1 MTCKSL
7 PSPRI
12 YVVDVPEVQG
22 FEAEFKYNFFEKDER
37 ENDSGQTAP
46 EFVRTRP
53 AEGFD
58 TDFIE
63 SKTFNRATSRYVSFT
78 WHPVNGRNT
87 SALKGNIS
95 IKDNLSKV
103 HEEQDFLARHF
114 ASVDFNETHRDGLVK
129 NLVRTQLKLQGIMD
143 PERPTSPM
151 ELVKKLKNG
160 SNQAMDPNL
169 LAEAMSE
176 DDGVIYIDKKNK
188 KAIKTETLL
197 KNISDVKNSVILN
210 KKVIG
215 DVLKSTQGTG
225 HNIFHDEV
233 SGLHKK
239 ADDMQ
244 KKQQRSMPSSVL
256 SADDYDFEVVEF
268 IDYKPVDPATARP
281 RRQFVGYIIDK
292 YEVADDG
299 SETPM
304 DSIVVEN
311 TIISSTIDVQVKY
324 GGRYRYAIKSVV
336 LIESL
341 AEDVSGEGGQFVL
354 LQYMVASKPSHE
366 INLHCVED
374 TPPSHPADF
383 DLKYF
388 PGKDNMYL
396 YWSFPFGNPQ
406 RDIKHFQVFRRT
418 SLYEPFELL
427 KSYDFNDST
436 IKAIDN
442 YGEFP
447 DPLLVEEVD
456 SPRMNFID
464 PEFRK
469 DKYYIYTVATVDA
482 HGLTSN
488 YGTQIG
494 VYFNSSKN
502 KLMKKLV
509 SVAGAPK
516 AYPNLTVEQ
525 DLFID
530 TMKTSQSKRLRVV
543 FTPEYLKLIDSE
555 QNDLGLLKTRE
566 RDYYKINMINLD
578 LQEQQNIEIKI
589 KDLRKPIETAEDK
602 PLLITNKPLKF
613 GLRRRV

>member
-22 FEAEFKYNFFEKDER
+22 FEAEFKYNFFEQDER
-37 ENDSGQTAP
+37 SNDSGQTAP
-46 EFVRTRP
+46 EFVRTRS

-63 SKTFNRATSRYVSFT
+63 SKTFNRSTSRYVSFT
-78 WHPVNGRNT
+78 WRPTPGKNRTVLRENLT
-87 SALKGNIS
+87 
-95 IKDNLSKV
+95 IKDNLAKV
-103 HEEQDFLARHF
+103 HEEQDFLARNY
-114 ASVDFNETHRDGLVK
+114 AAVDFNESHRDGLVK
-129 NLVRTQLKLQGIMD
+129 NLVRSKLRLQGVD
-143 PERPTSPM
+143 DSTRSASPM
-151 ELVKKLKNG
+151 ELVKKLKAG
-160 SNQAMDPNL
+160 SSQAMDPNL

-176 DDGVIYIDKKNK
+176 DDGMIYIDKKNN

-197 KNISDVKNSVILN
+197 KNISDVKNSIVLN

-215 DVLKSTQGTG
+215 DALRSTQGTG

-233 SGLHKK
+233 SNLHKK

-244 KKQQRSMPSSVL
+244 KKQQRTFPSSVL
-256 SADDYDFEVVEF
+256 SAEDYDFEIVEF
-268 IDYKPVDPATARP
+268 VDYKPVDPATAKP
-281 RRQFVGYIIDK
+281 RRQFIGYIIDK
-292 YEVADDG
+292 YEVDDDG
-299 SETPM
+299 TETPM
-304 DSIVVEN
+304 DSIVIEN
-311 TIISSTIDVQVKY
+311 ITISTTIDVQVKY
-324 GGRYRYAIKSVV
+324 GARYRYAIKSVV

-341 AEDVSGEGGQFVL
+341 AEDISGAGGQFVL
-354 LQYMVASKPSHE
+354 LRYMVASKPSHE

-383 DLKYF
+383 DMKYF
-388 PGKDNMYL
+388 PGKDKMYL

-406 RDIKHFQVFRRT
+406 RDIKQFQVFRRT

-427 KSYDFNDST
+427 KVYDFNDST

-442 YGEFP
+442 YGEWP
-447 DPLLVEEVD
+447 DQLLVEEVD
-456 SPRMNFID
+456 SPRMNFVD
-464 PEFRK
+464 PDFRK
-469 DKYYIYTVATVDA
+469 DTYYIYTVATVDA
-482 HGLTSN
+482 HGMTSN
-488 YGTQIG
+488 YSTQVG

-502 KLMKKLV
+502 KMMKKLV

-516 AYPNLTVEQ
+516 AYPNLSVEQ

-530 TMKTSQSKRLRVV
+530 TMKTSQAKRLRVV

-589 KDLRKPIETAEDK
+589 KDLRKPGETSEEK